1 MRNKHIVFLFVFGI
15 DQKKKKEKKKIF
27 PDSDYTAKL
36 QSSKQ
41 YGTGTKI
48 EIWVNGTG

>member
-1 MRNKHIVFLFVFGI
+1 MRNKHIVFFVCFWHRS
-15 DQKKKKEKKKIF
+15 KKKKKKKFF

>member
-1 MRNKHIVFLFVFGI
+1 MRNKHIVFFVCFWHRS
-15 DQKKKKEKKKIF
+15 KKKKERKKIF

>member
-1 MRNKHIVFLFVFGI
+1 MRNKHIVFFVCFWHRS
-15 DQKKKKEKKKIF
+15 KKKKKKKIF

-48 EIWVNGTG
+48 EIWVKGTG